1 MKMAILLPLVLI
13 LSTSFSLGLKT
24 LKTINVGTLEEQAG
38 AVSLDIPSLRY
49 LGTIEA
55 ANQGPYKVSGFQ
67 DQQCDGS
74 IALLPLFRNAEG
86 SHILKRLIKAEENRF
101 GVIFRGKIYP
111 EFPQLDYT
119 IDRIKTGV
127 SKFIYSTES
136 KATAKPAVL
145 AFVEI
150 GGCQIAEKV
159 ARIIV

>member
-1 MKMAILLPLVLI
+1 MLI
-13 LSTSFSLGLKT
+13 LSTSLSLGLKT
-24 LKTINVGTLEEQAG
+24 LKTINIGTQEEQAG

-55 ANQGPYKVSGFQ
+55 ANQGPYKISGFQ
-67 DQQCDGS
+67 DQQCEGS

-86 SHILKRLIKAEENRF
+86 SHILKRLIKAEDNRF

-127 SKFIYSTES
+127 STFIYSS
-136 KATAKPAVL
+136 KSSAKAQPAVL
-145 AFVEI
+145 AFIEI
-150 GGCQIAEKV
+150 GSCQIAEKV